1 MDGLAGSVRTMPL
14 RDLVLYLGSRQLSG
28 TLMCEHDG
36 ACKTVTI
43 HDGAAVMASSTDP
56 NEHFGLMLV
65 ERGFINR
72 QQLQRALAA
81 APSQQLGR
89 ALVSQG
95 LLEEDAVRDMLVSK
109 IRTTLASLFTWREGS
124 FQFQAST
131 PPDIDRAIPVR
142 IGLVRLWQEI
152 VQRTG
157 ELPSA
162 EAIPQLPGW
171 VAAAV
176 SLPSPPEPPPV
187 AEPED
192 FTDFPQQFRADVES
206 RLAERGRGKRFP
218 KDLQRRAVAY
228 YHYRLAGGSFLS
240 EVARELELPPPTLR
254 RWVLDNPAPTV
265 TVSGTWQPAS
275 SAEPGKPVLVGP
287 GGLRIEGLDLD
298 SLAELLRRLD

>member
-28 TLMCEHDG
+28 TLMCEQDG

-72 QQLQRALAA
+72 QQLQKALAA

-95 LLEEDAVRDMLVSK
+95 LLDEDAVREMLVWK
-109 IRTTLASLFTWREGS
+109 IRATLASLFTWREGS

-131 PPDIDRAIPVR
+131 PPDVDRAIPVR

-152 VQRTG
+152 VQRSG
-157 ELPSA
+157 DLPSA
-162 EAIPQLPGW
+162 ETVPQLPGW

-176 SLPSPPEPPPV
+176 SLPSTPEPPP
-187 AEPED
+187 ETES
-192 FTDFPQQFRADVES
+192 FTDFPQRFRADVES

-228 YHYRLAGGSFLS
+228 YHHRLAGGSFLS

-254 RWVLDNPAPTV
+254 RWVLDNPPPPLAAP
-265 TVSGTWQPAS
+265 GDWQPATS
-275 SAEPGKPVLVGP
+275 SEPGKPVLVGP